1 MDTFAELPYSVLW
14 KFENDSLPNLPNNVV
29 IKKWVPQQDVLG
41 KWPHYKTTF
50 NEFETNFSLA
60 HPKVKVFF
68 SQCGLQSTEEAVAR
82 GVPIVGI
89 PFIADQEL
97 NAKRL
102 EENGVGI
109 NIDFTTMTKEKLKNA
124 IIEVAENKK

>member
-1 MDTFAELPYSVLW
+1 MNKPLPYAPWKVCTTKYISV
-14 KFENDSLPNLPNNVV
+14 
-29 IKKWVPQQDVLG
+29 
-41 KWPHYKTTF
+41 
-50 NEFETNFSLA
+50 A
-60 HPKVKVFF
+60 HPNVKVFI

-102 EENGVGI
+102 EENGVVV
-109 NIDFTTMTKEKLKNA
+109 NIDFVTMTKEELKEA
-124 IIEVAENKK
+124 VTEVAENEK

>member
-1 MDTFAELPYSVLW
+1 MF
-14 KFENDSLPNLPNNVV
+14 
-29 IKKWVPQQDVLG
+29 I
-41 KWPHYKTTF
+41 
-50 NEFETNFSLA
+50 
-60 HPKVKVFF
+60 

-109 NIDFTTMTKEKLKNA
+109 NIDFVTMTKEQLKNA
-124 IIEVAENKK
+124 VKEVAENRK